1 MKTTVIKRTLF
12 FLVVS
17 LALFFNSCQENTTP
31 TPKKSETLQQFF
43 DHMERV
49 IPLINIVQFKNCELD
64 SSGSCLTSIHPF
76 FKTEFEKLDTN
87 NAIHQDLEEC
97 RYPTDS
103 LKILALE
110 IRFHF
115 YENGIYFERLD
126 VRKIIYQMHDYRN
139 GKPTQGFREI
149 LG

>member
-1 MKTTVIKRTLF
+1 MKKIIIKRTLF
-12 FLVVS
+12 FLFMS
-17 LALFFNSCQENTTP
+17 FALFFNACHENKIP
-31 TPKKSETLQQFF
+31 TPEKIETLQQFF

-49 IPLINIVQFKNCELD
+49 IPPFKIIQFKQCKLD
-64 SSGSCLTSIHPF
+64 SSGSCLSSIHPF
-76 FKTEFEKLDTN
+76 FKTEFEKLETN
-87 NAIHQDLEEC
+87 TAIHQDLEEC

-115 YENGIYFERLD
+115 YENGIYFDRLD
-126 VRKIIYQMHDYRN
+126 IRKIIYQIHDYRN
-139 GKPTQGFREI
+139 GKPIQGFREI